1 MSDQSRSFPDR
12 PSLRFL
18 KLEAR
23 RRLAAGEFPN
33 LHDAQLAIAREH
45 GLSSWTALK
54 QFVSENQPDPSG
66 PSGPEGS
73 GLGHVRWV
81 VSRFAAV
88 GVGGSGSGS
97 GGQAWMP
104 PGEDELR
111 EHFDESFLSRITADR
126 LVRSLA
132 SSARAG
138 RLRDELTVSLDRPRA
153 VRAQAGGVLIHASVA
168 TEPPYRLTA
177 LRVFRV
183 SDSITDA
190 RVSAP
195 PTDTSGEV
203 PAVAAAVAE
212 EVFGEFGLPGL
223 ALAAGGGGGAPWA
236 LARGWADLGT
246 ADPDGADPDAA
257 DLDGAEP
264 LRTGHRFPVYTIT
277 MLITAVAVLRL
288 VADGRVDLDGP
299 ANDHLRTVRL
309 ADDAVTVRELLSHT
323 DSVDRP
329 TPPFAETA
337 RDLVDLT
344 GPAMTCSGTRGTF
357 GRGGGGYAALGQL
370 IADVTG
376 SSYPDAAARLV
387 LGPLGMSRSWFPA
400 RWPQAGSDAVTG
412 YELAPDGS
420 FTPAPR
426 EVAAVPAVLGLWAT
440 AGDLVRFGVGW
451 SSLLPPELAREAL
464 RPQVRPHDLP
474 AGAVGL
480 GWFINESLGLAGSPG
495 AHRGGSASLV
505 MRLETG
511 QVHAAM
517 TSRHI
522 PIEPVNGR
530 VIRAINGHIPNG
542 PDD

>member
-54 QFVSENQPDPSG
+54 QFVSESQPDPQEHEG
-66 PSGPEGS
+66 P

-81 VSRFAAV
+81 VSRFAAA
-88 GVGGSGSGS
+88 GVGAAADAGDGRP
-97 GGQAWMP
+97 GQAWTP
-104 PGEDELR
+104 PGEEELR
-111 EHFDESFLSRITADR
+111 EHFDESFLSRVTPDR
-126 LVRSLA
+126 LVNSLA
-132 SSARAG
+132 SPAKARQ
-138 RLRDELTVSLDRPRA
+138 LRDELTVSLDRPRA
-153 VRAQAGGVLIHASVA
+153 VRAQAGGVQIHASVA
-168 TEPPYRLTA
+168 TEPPYRLTG
-177 LRVFRV
+177 LRMFRV
-183 SDSITDA
+183 SDSITDT

-195 PTDTSGEV
+195 PNDNSGQV
-203 PAVAAAVAE
+203 PAAAAAVAE

-223 ALAAGGGGGAPWA
+223 ALAADGGDSAPWA
-236 LARGWADLGT
+236 LARGWADLG
-246 ADPDGADPDAA
+246 GA

-264 LRTGHRFPVYTIT
+264 LLTGHRFPVYTIT

-288 VADGRVDLDGP
+288 VADGRVDLDRP

-309 ADDAVTVRELLSHT
+309 ADDAVTVRNLLIHT

-329 TPPFAETA
+329 TPMWADTA

-344 GPAMTCSGTRGTF
+344 GPVMACSRTRGTF
-357 GRGGGGYAALGQL
+357 NPGGGGFAALGQM

-387 LGPLGMSRSWFPA
+387 LGPLGMSGSWFPA

-412 YELAPDGS
+412 YELADDGS
-420 FTPAPR
+420 FRPAPR
-426 EVAAVPAVLGLWAT
+426 EVAAVPAVLGLWTT

-464 RPQVRPHDLP
+464 RTQVRPAQLP
-474 AGAVGL
+474 VGAVGL
-480 GWFINESLGLAGSPG
+480 GFFINERLGVAGMAG

-511 QVHAAM
+511 QVYVAM
-517 TSRHI
+517 TNRLI

-530 VIRAINGHIPNG
+530 VIRAINEDIPNG

>member
-23 RRLAAGEFPN
+23 RRLAVGEFSN

-54 QFVSENQPDPSG
+54 QFVTESQPDQQNQPDPEG
-66 PSGPEGS
+66 P

-81 VSRFAAV
+81 VSRFAAAGAAAV
-88 GVGGSGSGS
+88 GA
-97 GGQAWMP
+97 GGQAWTP

-111 EHFDESFLSRITADR
+111 EHFDESYLSRVTAGK
-126 LVRSLA
+126 LVNRLA

-138 RLRDELTVSLDRPRA
+138 RLRDELTVDLDRPRA
-153 VRAQAGGVLIHASVA
+153 VRAQAGGVQIHASVA
-168 TEPPYRLTA
+168 TEPPHRLTG
-177 LRVFRV
+177 LRTFRV
-183 SDSITDA
+183 GDSITDA

-195 PTDTSGEV
+195 PADTSGEV
-203 PAVAAAVAE
+203 PAAGAAVAE

-223 ALAAGGGGGAPWA
+223 ALAAGGGDGAPWA
-236 LARGWADLGT
+236 LARGWADLG
-246 ADPDGADPDAA
+246 DAG
-257 DLDGAEP
+257 LERAEP
-264 LRTGHRFPVYTIT
+264 LRAGHRFPVYTIT

-299 ANDHLRTVRL
+299 ANDHLHTVRL
-309 ADDAVTVRELLSHT
+309 ADNAVTVRELLSHT

-329 TPPFAETA
+329 TQPFAEAA
-337 RDLVDLT
+337 RDLADLT
-344 GPAMTCSGTRGTF
+344 GPVMACSGTRGTF
-357 GRGGGGYAALGQL
+357 SPGGGGYAALGQL

-387 LGPLGMSRSWFPA
+387 LGPLGMSGSWFPA

-412 YELAPDGS
+412 YELAADGS
-420 FTPAPR
+420 FRPAPR
-426 EVAAVPAVLGLWAT
+426 EVAAVPAVLGLWTT
-440 AGDLVRFGVGW
+440 AGDLVRFGLGW
-451 SSLLPPELAREAL
+451 SSLLPPELARQAL
-464 RPQVRPHDLP
+464 TPQVRPDDLP
-474 AGAVGL
+474 VGAVGL
-480 GWFINESLGLAGSPG
+480 GFFINERLGLAGMAG
-495 AHRGGSASLV
+495 AHPGGSASLV

-517 TSRHI
+517 TNRLI

-530 VIRAINGHIPNG
+530 VIRAINGDIPNG
-542 PDD
+542 PDN

>member
-23 RRLAAGEFPN
+23 RRLAAGEFST

-54 QFVSENQPDPSG
+54 QFVTESQPDLA
-66 PSGPEGS
+66 GPEGP

-81 VSRFAAV
+81 VSRFAAAGADTGTDV
-88 GVGGSGSGS
+88 
-97 GGQAWMP
+97 GQAWTP
-104 PGEDELR
+104 PGEEELR
-111 EHFDESFLSRITADR
+111 EHFDESFLSRIDAGR
-126 LVRSLA
+126 LVTGLA

-138 RLRDELTVSLDRPRA
+138 RLRDELTVDLDRPRA
-153 VRAQAGGVLIHASVA
+153 VRAQAGGVQIHARVA
-168 TEPPYRLTA
+168 TEPPHRLTA
-177 LRVFRV
+177 LATFRV
-183 SDSITDA
+183 SDSVTDA

-195 PTDTSGEV
+195 LTDTSGQV
-203 PAVAAAVAE
+203 PAAGAAVAE
-212 EVFGEFGLPGL
+212 EVFAEFGLPGL
-223 ALAAGGGGGAPWA
+223 AIAVGGGDGAPWE
-236 LARGWADLGT
+236 LARGWADL
-246 ADPDGADPDAA
+246 DR
-257 DLDGAEP
+257 AEP
-264 LRTGHRFPVYTIT
+264 LTTGHRFGVYTIT

-288 VADGRVDLDGP
+288 VADGQVDLDGP

-323 DSVDRP
+323 DGVDRP
-329 TPPFAETA
+329 YPASPFAETA

-344 GPAMTCSGTRGTF
+344 GPVMACSGTRGTF

-376 SSYPDAAARLV
+376 SPYPDAAERLV

-400 RWPQAGSDAVTG
+400 RWPEGGWDAVTG
-412 YELAPDGS
+412 YQLAPDGS
-420 FTPAPR
+420 FSPAPR
-426 EVAAVPAVLGLWAT
+426 EVAAVPAVLGLWMT

-451 SSLLPPELAREAL
+451 SSLLPSELAREAL
-464 RPQVRPHDLP
+464 RPQVRPDDM
-474 AGAVGL
+474 AVAVGL
-480 GWFINESLGLAGSPG
+480 GWFINESLGVAGSPG
-495 AHRGGSASLV
+495 AGRGGSASLV

-511 QVHAAM
+511 QVHVAM
-517 TSRHI
+517 TNRLI

-530 VIRAINGHIPNG
+530 VMRAINGDVPNG
-542 PDD
+542 PDE